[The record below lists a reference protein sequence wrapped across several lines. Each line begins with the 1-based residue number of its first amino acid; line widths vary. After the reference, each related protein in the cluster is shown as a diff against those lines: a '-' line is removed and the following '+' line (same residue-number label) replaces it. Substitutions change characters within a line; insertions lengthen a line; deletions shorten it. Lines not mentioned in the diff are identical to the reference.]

1 MFRRIAISALFA
13 GGAAGGIAG
22 ALQLVFL
29 QPILLHAELY
39 ESGQLVHFGGS
50 AVGAAQDVFGIDIMR
65 DGLSI
70 IFSMAVYIGYAFLL
84 AAAIALAEELGHSVS
99 VRQGLLWGLSG
110 FIATQL
116 APGFSLAPE
125 VPGVAAAEIVD
136 RQIWWFLTV
145 TPAVVAMWLN
155 GFSNSWRMWS
165 VAIFLLAAP
174 HLIGAP
180 QPESFAGSVPTEL
193 GSLFVVRALGV
204 GLVAWLFTGLF
215 VSHFMKH
222 DREIRRR

>member
-13 GGAAGGIAG
+13 GGAAGALAG
-22 ALQLVFL
+22 AVQLVFV

-50 AVGAAQDVFGIDIMR
+50 VVSASHDVLGIDIMR

-84 AAAIALAEELGHSVS
+84 AAAIALAEERGYSVS

-110 FIATQL
+110 FVATQL

-145 TPAVVAMWLN
+145 TTATVAMWLI
-155 GFSNSWRMWS
+155 GFGKSWRMWGL
-165 VAIFLLAAP
+165 AILLLAAP

-180 QPESFAGSVPTEL
+180 QPESFAGPVPPEL

-204 GLVAWLFTGLF
+204 GLVAWVLTGLF
-215 VSHFMKH
+215 VCYFMKH
-222 DREIRRR
+222 EHAGAT